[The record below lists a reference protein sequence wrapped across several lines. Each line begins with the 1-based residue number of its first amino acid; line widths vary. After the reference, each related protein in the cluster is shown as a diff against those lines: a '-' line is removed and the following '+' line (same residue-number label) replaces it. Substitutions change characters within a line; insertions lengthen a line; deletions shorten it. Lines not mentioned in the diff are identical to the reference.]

1 MWFRLELSFKQ
12 FESQK
17 YCAMQIVKEI
27 IVFIYGKDQLRKNW
41 YLITLKR
48 LFTTWF
54 RLTIKCTYLFVFILE
69 QHIPKKADFSQCRK
83 NTYLINKTV

>member
-1 MWFRLELSFKQ
+1 
-12 FESQK
+12 
-17 YCAMQIVKEI
+17 MQIVKEI

-69 QHIPKKADFSQCRK
+69 QHITKKADFSQCRK
-83 NTYLINKTV
+83 NTYLINKTVQQ